1 MSTYMAKPANVDR
14 KWYVI
19 DAEGV
24 VLGRLASQVA
34 LMLRGKH
41 KPTFTPHVDTG
52 DFIIVVNTD
61 KIVLTGNKLNDK
73 IYYHHTGHPGGLKE
87 TKYRDLM
94 ATKSEFALKKAVRGM
109 LPKGPLGNKMIKK
122 LKVYAG
128 PEHEHAAQKPD
139 TMMFGR
145 TRAVLNTPTL
155 RGWIALWM
163 TIPQ

>member
-1 MSTYMAKPANVDR
+1 MSTYMANPATAEH

-19 DAEGV
+19 DADGV

-52 DFIIVVNTD
+52 DFIIVINTD
-61 KIVLTGNKLNDK
+61 KIALTGNKLDQK
-73 IYYHHTGHPGGLKE
+73 IYYHHTGHPGGIKE

-94 ATKSEFALKKAVRGM
+94 AKKSEFALKKAVRGM
-109 LPKGPLGNKMIKK
+109 LPKGPLGNKMLKK

-128 PEHEHAAQKPD
+128 SEHPHAAQQPEVFEMK
-139 TMMFGR
+139 
-145 TRAVLNTPTL
+145 
-155 RGWIALWM
+155 
-163 TIPQ
+163 

>member
-1 MSTYMAKPANVDR
+1 MSTYMAKPANIDR

-94 ATKSEFALKKAVRGM
+94 ANKSEFALKKAVRGM
-109 LPKGPLGNKMIKK
+109 LPKGPLGNKMLKK

-128 PEHEHAAQKPD
+128 AEHEHAAQKPEV
-139 TMMFGR
+139 FER
-145 TRAVLNTPTL
+145 KK
-155 RGWIALWM
+155 
-163 TIPQ
+163 

>member
-1 MSTYMAKPANVDR
+1 MSTYMAKPANVER

-94 ATKSEFALKKAVRGM
+94 ANKSEFALKKAVRGM
-109 LPKGPLGNKMIKK
+109 LPKGPLGNKMLKK

-128 PEHEHAAQKPD
+128 AEHEHAAQKPEVFE
-139 TMMFGR
+139 MKK
-145 TRAVLNTPTL
+145 
-155 RGWIALWM
+155 
-163 TIPQ
+163 

>member
-61 KIVLTGNKLNDK
+61 KIVLTGNKLDDK

-94 ATKSEFALKKAVRGM
+94 ANKSEFALKKAVRGM

-128 PEHEHAAQKPD
+128 PEHEHQAQKPEA
-139 TMMFGR
+139 FE
-145 TRAVLNTPTL
+145 LK
-155 RGWIALWM
+155 
-163 TIPQ
+163 